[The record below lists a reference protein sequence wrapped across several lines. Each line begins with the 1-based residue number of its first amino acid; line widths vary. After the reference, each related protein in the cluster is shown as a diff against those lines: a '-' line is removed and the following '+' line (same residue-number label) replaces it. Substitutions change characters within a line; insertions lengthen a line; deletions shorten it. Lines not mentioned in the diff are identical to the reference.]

1 MKKWDTNAKM
11 PWSKLTRKQKA
22 FADEYL
28 KTGNGTQAA
37 IKTYKIT
44 SKNKVWTASSLANQN
59 LKKVDVLA
67 YIKENASIAASVIME
82 LVQDK
87 KTPAAVRL
95 WASKDVLDRAW
106 YKPIEKTQELNLNI
120 NVENMSTEELLSLI
134 KQK

>member
-1 MKKWDTNAKM
+1 MKKWDTSAKM

-67 YIKENASIAASVIME
+67 YIKENASIAASVIMD
-82 LVQDK
+82 LVQNEE
-87 KTPAAVRL
+87 TPAAVRL
-95 WASKDVLDRAW
+95 GASKDVLDRAG
-106 YKPIEKTQELNLNI
+106 YKPIERTQDVNFNI
-120 NVENMSTEELLSLI
+120 NVESMSTEELLSLI

>member
-1 MKKWDTNAKM
+1 MIKWGTNAKL
-11 PWSKLTRKQKA
+11 PWKRITKQQKE
-22 FADEYL
+22 FADEYMR
-28 KTGNGTQAA
+28 TGNGTQAVL
-37 IKTYKIT
+37 KTYNIKGNKI
-44 SKNKVWTASSLANQN
+44 WTASSLANQN

-67 YIKENASIAASVIME
+67 YIKENASVAASVIME
-82 LVQDK
+82 LIENK

-106 YKPIEKTQELNLNI
+106 YKPIEKTQEVNLNF